1 MDIEIYTKTSCSR
14 CVSLKNTLL
23 KHDVEYTE
31 YVIGEN
37 ISREEVLEK
46 YPDAKMLPIVV
57 YKSVKLADSDQL
69 VKIIM
74 ENKNES
80 SS

>member
-1 MDIEIYTKTSCSR
+1 MNIEIYTRDGCNR
-14 CVSLKNTLL
+14 CVNLKKILQKEN
-23 KHDVEYTE
+23 VEYKE

-37 ISREEVLEK
+37 ISREQVLEK

-57 YKSVKLADSDQL
+57 YESVKLADGDQL

-74 ENKNES
+74 ENKNGNS
-80 SS
+80 S

>member
-1 MDIEIYTKTSCSR
+1 MNIEIYTKPSCSR
-14 CVSLKNTLL
+14 CVNLKKTLQ
-23 KHDVEYTE
+23 KENVEYKE

-37 ISREEVLEK
+37 ISREQVLEK

-57 YKSVKLADSDQL
+57 YESVKLADSDQL

-74 ENKNES
+74 EKKNES